1 MMDIGKNIKRIRKE
15 KGMSQRELAEKL
27 GVTQSVIS
35 TYETGNPPQ
44 RITTLNKIA
53 DVLQVHVRELTTAV
67 PSKKEEEAKNNFCN
81 SFCKHKENK
90 QITEE
95 VMDIICGVC
104 PLTKIM
110 QGGA

>member
-1 MMDIGKNIKRIRKE
+1 MDIGKNIKRIRKE
-15 KGMSQRELAEKL
+15 KGMTQRELAEKL
-27 GVTQSVIS
+27 GITQSLIS
-35 TYETGNPPQ
+35 AYETGNPPQ

-53 DVLQVHVRELTTAV
+53 DVLQVHVRELTTV
-67 PSKKEEEAKNNFCN
+67 PIKKEEEAKTNFCN
-81 SFCKHKENK
+81 NFCKHKENK

-95 VMDIICGVC
+95 VMNIICGVC